1 MPTRIYQRTFLQK
14 NRTTKTSFS
23 SPLTLKADKRL
34 DIDISI
40 PEEKEDRGTIYVPI
54 DAETVIYTDTDGQSY
69 EISIDELIEADVD
82 NEITYT
88 NTDFDDD
95 NNDDEQSAKTVTNTS
110 YLQKKRCLQQTYNH
124 LIAKNQNFY
133 KKHYI
138 QAR

>member
-124 LIAKNQNFY
+124 LITRNQNSY

>member
-1 MPTRIYQRTFLQK
+1 MPSRIYQRRFLPK
-14 NRTTKTSFS
+14 NHTIKTSFFRPS
-23 SPLTLKADKRL
+23 ILKADKRL

-54 DAETVIYTDTDGQSY
+54 DTETVIYTDTDGQSY

-95 NNDDEQSAKTVTNTS
+95 NNDDEQSAKTTTNKS
-110 YLQKKRCLQQTYNH
+110 YLTKRRRFQKTYNSI
-124 LIAKNQNFY
+124 IARNQNLY

>member
-14 NRTTKTSFS
+14 NHTTKTSFS

-95 NNDDEQSAKTVTNTS
+95 DNDEEQNAKATTNKS
-110 YLQKKRCLQQTYNH
+110 YITKKHHLQKTYNS
-124 LIAKNQNFY
+124 IITRNQNSY

>member
-1 MPTRIYQRTFLQK
+1 MSNHIYQRTFLPK
-14 NRTTKTSFS
+14 NRKTKISFS
-23 SPLTLKADKRL
+23 RIPILKADKRL
-34 DIDISI
+34 DIDISR

-69 EISIDELIEADVD
+69 EVSIDELIDADVD

-95 NNDDEQSAKTVTNTS
+95 NDDDEQSAKTATNRS
-110 YLQKKRCLQQTYNH
+110 YLTKKRHLQKTYNNI
-124 LIAKNQNFY
+124 IAKNQTFY
-133 KKHYI
+133 KKHYV